1 MLQIDKMSRQP
12 IYEQIVEQIELQVLT
27 GILKSGDKISS
38 VRELSSILGINPNTI
53 QKAFLELDRKG
64 VIASSPGLG
73 SFITANALQIL
84 RNEQKSRLLELES
97 LVSSL
102 ALANI
107 SKEDILEAVERAYNK
122 KFGKER
128 Y

>member
-84 RNEQKSRLLELES
+84 RNEQKSRLLELEN

-122 KFGKER
+122 NF
-128 Y
+128 

>member
-84 RNEQKSRLLELES
+84 RNEQKSRLLELEN

-122 KFGKER
+122 KF
-128 Y
+128 